1 VHADDI
7 ATGTC
12 RRHRVHLEDLYHPAG
27 ALLHSRAF
35 AGATQGATAVALLA
49 APLFTLLV
57 PPQYDCW
64 LLVLL
69 AVAMAVVA
77 VEALLR
83 ALTYG
88 QQYTRTLVVMFDLL
102 TIVALISTLLRL
114 YYPDP
119 LWMPLYIPSQ
129 RTFPLSRVPSDSV
142 HPTAQ
147 LMLVSSTSRMREY
160 MLGTW

>member
-1 VHADDI
+1 VHADHI

-12 RRHRVHLEDLYHPAG
+12 RRHRVQLEDLYHPAG

-57 PPQYDCW
+57 PPQYDFW

-69 AVAMAVVA
+69 AVATAVVA
-77 VEALLR
+77 AEALLR
-83 ALTYG
+83 ALTYD
-88 QQYTRTLVVMFDLL
+88 QQYTRTLMVVFDLL
-102 TIVALISTLLRL
+102 TILALISMLLRL

-119 LWMPLYIPSQ
+119 LWVPLYVPSQ
-129 RTFPLSRVPSDSV
+129 RTFPLSPPPLR
-142 HPTAQ
+142 AK
-147 LMLVSSTSRMREY
+147 
-160 MLGTW
+160 